1 MTSSHGMENRLLPL
15 PAQPKRLHYN
25 VSASSVPH
33 HIRRNRLEGDH
44 PLLLKVTHYGQE
56 SEPHSPQLTRFDDD
70 TCTGSSPYRQP
81 IDLERLYAEMRERQ
95 RQEQSYPLETKTFA
109 LHRSFIRRKP
119 RARQASFDTTLQAIR
134 LSPQRGQSQQVGE
147 GWRVSRYTIKEN
159 AKYLN
164 LRRNQASQES
174 QQPELVSKTGTFSAV
189 KFQTT
194 KKDFTRIPCR
204 PLECFTCFGERTEEA
219 VPQRLRNGTLKQLA
233 LLSHLD
239 FNSESRNVPC
249 FSCGLRA
256 MTWCPNCRRAYCF
269 CCWDLVQHRNS
280 SNSEDAL
287 NSHFRALA
295 FTDADY
301 IALSSETS
309 CVNNQPTHR
318 AHSRSGLRS
327 GLSSSRRKSSD
338 RSSRSTGDLLA
349 AFSIQNIQSPVNR
362 PSDEPIHTFNDE
374 FQDTLSTASS
384 SNGKVKH
391 LINSLAYNLSTEI
404 DPNSIHDDED
414 PPVNKETSRYIHR
427 DGFRVVLPM
436 EFAASGDEE
445 LPILKNS
452 SPKYKAPK
460 MQVIRGKILRV
471 VDK

>member
-1 MTSSHGMENRLLPL
+1 MENRLLPL

-33 HIRRNRLEGDH
+33 HIRRNRLEGAN
-44 PLLLKVTHYGQE
+44 PPLLKVTHYGQE
-56 SEPHSPQLTRFDDD
+56 SEPHSPQLTKFDDD
-70 TCTGSSPYRQP
+70 TCTGSSSYRQP

-95 RQEQSYPLETKTFA
+95 RQEQSHPLEPQTSA

-119 RARQASFDTTLQAIR
+119 RARQASFDTTLHAIR
-134 LSPQRGQSQQVGE
+134 LSAQKEQNRQENE
-147 GWRVSRYTIKEN
+147 GWRVSRYIIKEN

-164 LRRNQASQES
+164 LRRIQASQES
-174 QQPELVSKTGTFSAV
+174 QQPELASKTGNLTEL
-189 KFQTT
+189 KFQAS
-194 KKDFTRIPCR
+194 KKDFTKISGR
-204 PLECFTCFGERTEEA
+204 PLECVTCFGERTEEA

-233 LLSHLD
+233 LLSRLD

-256 MTWCPNCRRAYCF
+256 MTWCPNCRRAFCF

-301 IALSSETS
+301 IASASETS
-309 CVNNQPTHR
+309 FVNNQPMHR

-327 GLSSSRRKSSD
+327 RLSSSRRKNSE
-338 RSSRSTGDLLA
+338 RSSSSTGDILA
-349 AFSIQNIQSPVNR
+349 AFSIQNIPSPVNR
-362 PSDEPIHTFNDE
+362 PSDEPVHAFNDE

-384 SNGKVKH
+384 SNGKVKL
-391 LINSLAYNLSTEI
+391 LINSMAYNLSTEI
-404 DPNSIHDDED
+404 DPKSIHDDED
-414 PPVNKETSRYIHR
+414 SPANKETSRYIDR
-427 DGFRVVLPM
+427 DGFRVILPM
-436 EFAASGDEE
+436 EFAASGDEG
-445 LPILKNS
+445 LPNS
-452 SPKYKAPK
+452 PPNYKASR
-460 MQVIRGKILRV
+460 MHVIRGKILRL